1 MHDLRDAV
9 RSLRSTPVVS
19 LMAILSLALGIGANT
34 AIFSIL
40 DSLFLRTLPVRD
52 PYQLVML
59 RDATGRRTAWSHSMW
74 EQIRERERLFDG
86 AFAWAGAR
94 FNLARSGQTEIVDGL
109 WVSGRMFDLL
119 GMSPVLGRAI
129 TEADDRRGGGPDG
142 PVAVISYGFWQRRF
156 SGADDAIGRTLTVE
170 RVPFTI
176 IGVTPPQ
183 FFGVDVGRT
192 FDVAIPIGTEL
203 LLYGGASKLDGR
215 SSGWLNMMIRL
226 KPSQTAQAGEA
237 ALQGVLP
244 QIREA
249 TMPQELSQRE
259 RDRFLGEGFALVP
272 AATGGSGLRERYR
285 QPLAAIMVVVALVLL
300 IACANIANLL
310 LARATAR
317 RQELS
322 IRVALG
328 ASRLRIARQLLAESL
343 LLSATGAILGLAF
356 AQWGSR
362 LLVGQLST
370 SVNNVFLAL
379 SIDWRILGFTA
390 AVAIATAVL
399 FGMAPALRGTRVQ
412 PNDALKA
419 RGRANAGETRF
430 GLGSLL
436 VVGQVA
442 LSLVLVVAAGLFVRT
457 FASLATRDLG
467 FERNPVLIASINP
480 LPARLESAARFE
492 LFRRALDTATAVP
505 GVESAALSAVTPV
518 SGSAASTR
526 IEVPDGPPLT
536 EQDRIVS
543 FHRVSAGWFRTY
555 GTPLLAGRD
564 FTSADTADSPSVAI
578 VNETFARRLLGGRNP
593 IGARVR
599 QAQSGRPFVE
609 REIVG
614 YVKDATY
621 RDLREP
627 IPPTI
632 YIPYVQQDAPSI
644 MSLSVRTASTSPVLL
659 TRPLA
664 AALTPIH
671 GDVTVTFRPLAD
683 QVNASLVQERIVA
696 WLSGFFGALALLLAG
711 LGLYGITS
719 HTVSRRRTEI
729 GIRMALGA
737 APERVVALVLGRVA
751 ILVGLGTIAGVVASL
766 WATQFV
772 STLLYGLQPRDPA
785 TLAAAIVILTV
796 IGAVAGWMPA
806 RRASRIDPARV
817 LHDG

>member
-52 PYQLVML
+52 PHQLVML
-59 RDATGRRTAWSHSMW
+59 RDAAGRRTAWSNPMW

-94 FNLARSGQTEIVDGL
+94 FNLARSGQAEIVDGL

-119 GMSPVLGRAI
+119 GMPPVLGRTI

-156 SGADDAIGRTLTVE
+156 DGAADAIGRTLTVE
-170 RVPFTI
+170 RLPFTI

-215 SSGWLNMMIRL
+215 SSGWLNMMVRL

-237 ALQGVLP
+237 ALRGVLP

-259 RDRFLGEGFALVP
+259 RDSFLGEGFALVP

-343 LLSATGAILGLAF
+343 LLSAAGAILGLAF

-362 LLVGQLST
+362 LLVRQLST
-370 SVNNVFLAL
+370 SVNNVFLTL

-419 RGRANAGETRF
+419 RGRGNAGETRF

-467 FERNPVLIASINP
+467 FERNTVLIASINP

-492 LFRRALDTATAVP
+492 LFRRALDTAAAVP

-526 IEVPDGPPLT
+526 IEVPDGPPLP
-536 EQDRIVS
+536 ELDRIAS

-555 GTPLLAGRD
+555 GTPMLAGRD
-564 FTSADTADSPSVAI
+564 FMSADTADSLPVAI
-578 VNETFARRLLGGRNP
+578 VNETFARRLLGGRHP

-644 MSLSVRTASTSPVLL
+644 MSLSVRTASASPVLL

-719 HTVSRRRTEI
+719 YTVSRRRTEI

-751 ILVGLGTIAGVVASL
+751 ILVGLGTIAGVAASL

-772 STLLYGLQPRDPA
+772 STLLYGLQPRDPV

-796 IGAVAGWMPA
+796 IGAVAGWLPA
-806 RRASRIDPARV
+806 RRASRLDPARV
-817 LHDG
+817 LNDG

>member
-52 PYQLVML
+52 PQQLVML
-59 RDATGRRTAWSHSMW
+59 RDAAGRRTFWTNPMW

-86 AFAWAGAR
+86 AFAWAGTR

-109 WVSGRMFDLL
+109 WVSGRMFDVL
-119 GMSPVLGRAI
+119 GVPAVLGRTF

-156 SGADDAIGRTLTVE
+156 DGAADAIGRTLTVE

-203 LLYGGASKLDGR
+203 LIVRRRLQAGWPLERMAQHDGPLEAVPDR
-215 SSGWLNMMIRL
+215 AG
-226 KPSQTAQAGEA
+226 GEA
-237 ALQGVLP
+237 ALRGVLP

-249 TMPQELSQRE
+249 TMPLELSQRE
-259 RDRFLGEGFALVP
+259 REGFLGEGFALVP

-362 LLVGQLST
+362 LLVRQLST
-370 SVNNVFLAL
+370 SVNNVFL
-379 SIDWRILGFTA
+379 D
-390 AVAIATAVL
+390 AVDRLADPRVHGGRRDGHRGAVRD
-399 FGMAPALRGTRVQ
+399 GPALRGTRVQ

-419 RGRANAGETRF
+419 RGRGIAGEARF

-436 VVGQVA
+436 VVVQVA

-457 FASLATRDLG
+457 FASLATLDLG
-467 FERNPVLIASINP
+467 FERNAVLIASINP
-480 LPARLESAARFE
+480 LPARLEPAARFE
-492 LFRRALDTATAVP
+492 LFRRAL
-505 GVESAALSAVTPV
+505 E
-518 SGSAASTR
+518 
-526 IEVPDGPPLT
+526 PPP
-536 EQDRIVS
+536 RC
-543 FHRVSAGWFRTY
+543 RAWRA
-555 GTPLLAGRD
+555 PRC
-564 FTSADTADSPSVAI
+564 
-578 VNETFARRLLGGRNP
+578 
-593 IGARVR
+593 
-599 QAQSGRPFVE
+599 RP
-609 REIVG
+609 
-614 YVKDATY
+614 
-621 RDLREP
+621 
-627 IPPTI
+627 
-632 YIPYVQQDAPSI
+632 
-644 MSLSVRTASTSPVLL
+644 
-659 TRPLA
+659 
-664 AALTPIH
+664 
-671 GDVTVTFRPLAD
+671 
-683 QVNASLVQERIVA
+683 
-696 WLSGFFGALALLLAG
+696 
-711 LGLYGITS
+711 
-719 HTVSRRRTEI
+719 
-729 GIRMALGA
+729 
-737 APERVVALVLGRVA
+737 
-751 ILVGLGTIAGVVASL
+751 
-766 WATQFV
+766 
-772 STLLYGLQPRDPA
+772 
-785 TLAAAIVILTV
+785 
-796 IGAVAGWMPA
+796 
-806 RRASRIDPARV
+806 
-817 LHDG
+817 